1 MFNGS
6 KEEKKDG
13 RQVGGQIKMK
23 IIRSRLKEIIQEEL
37 EMYSDE
43 PSQEEMGDPEYD
55 QEGYMTKSELYKI
68 GKYAIELHDMI
79 EGNDNLPEW
88 MQSKVSKMAQ
98 MIGDVKHALE
108 YDQEAGEYEEQQEEP
123 MYDDYSDE
131 NFEEEL
137 DQY

>member
-1 MFNGS
+1 
-6 KEEKKDG
+6 
-13 RQVGGQIKMK
+13 MK

>member
-1 MFNGS
+1 L
-6 KEEKKDG
+6 KEEKRDG

-23 IIRSRLKEIIQEEL
+23 IARSRLKEIIQEEL

-43 PSQEEMGDPEYD
+43 PSEDMMGDPEYD

-68 GKYAIELHDMI
+68 GKYALELHDMI
-79 EGNDNLPEW
+79 EGDDNLPEW

-108 YDQEAGEYEEQQEEP
+108 YDQMHGEFNQHQEEP
-123 MYDDYSDE
+123 TYDDYSE
-131 NFEEEL
+131 EGYEEEEEM
-137 DQY
+137 DEY

>member
-1 MFNGS
+1 
-6 KEEKKDG
+6 
-13 RQVGGQIKMK
+13 
-23 IIRSRLKEIIQEEL
+23 
-37 EMYSDE
+37 
-43 PSQEEMGDPEYD
+43 
-55 QEGYMTKSELYKI
+55 
-68 GKYAIELHDMI
+68 
-79 EGNDNLPEW
+79 
-88 MQSKVSKMAQ
+88 MAQ